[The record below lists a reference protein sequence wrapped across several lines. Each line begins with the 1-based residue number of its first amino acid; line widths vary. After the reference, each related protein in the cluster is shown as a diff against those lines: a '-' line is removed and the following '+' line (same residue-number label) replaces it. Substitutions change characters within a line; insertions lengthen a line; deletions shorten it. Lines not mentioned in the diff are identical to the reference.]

1 MNTFSPP
8 STHPVISNRPL
19 GLMALVAAATLLGGC
34 ATVER
39 PDPLE
44 PMNRKIFAFNEGV
57 DKAVVKPVATAY
69 KTVVPSPVRSGV
81 TNFLSN
87 LGDPWSALNLLLQ
100 GRLKDSASD
109 VARFATNTVVGI
121 FGLLDVAS
129 DHGLPRHGEDFGKTL
144 GAWGVGPG
152 AYLVLPLL
160 GPSDLRDT
168 ATIPIDAFG
177 QPQGRVS
184 SIPIRNSLTGL
195 KVVNGRS
202 NALAAT
208 KMLDE
213 GGLDKYSFLR
223 DVYLNRRNGRL
234 RDEEAAPPESLT
246 TPQDTIPAAAK
257 EPARS
262 DDRDTEEPAK

>member
-8 STHPVISNRPL
+8 STHQFTSKRPL
-19 GLMALVAAATLLGGC
+19 GLMTLVAAATLLGGC

-44 PMNRKIFAFNEGV
+44 PMNRKVFAFNEGV
-57 DKAVVKPVATAY
+57 DKAIVKRVATAY

-109 VARFATNTVVGI
+109 VARFATNTVVGV

-144 GAWGVGPG
+144 GAWGVGRAPTSFCRFSVRQTCG
-152 AYLVLPLL
+152 TRRPFQLTHSV
-160 GPSDLRDT
+160 SR
-168 ATIPIDAFG
+168 
-177 QPQGRVS
+177 RV
-184 SIPIRNSLTGL
+184 G
-195 KVVNGRS
+195 
-202 NALAAT
+202 
-208 KMLDE
+208 
-213 GGLDKYSFLR
+213 
-223 DVYLNRRNGRL
+223 
-234 RDEEAAPPESLT
+234 
-246 TPQDTIPAAAK
+246 
-257 EPARS
+257 
-262 DDRDTEEPAK
+262 

>member
-1 MNTFSPP
+1 MNPFSSP
-8 STHPVISNRPL
+8 SMQQFTSNRPL
-19 GLMALVAAATLLGGC
+19 GLTALVAAATLLCGC

-44 PMNRKIFAFNEGV
+44 PLNRKVFAFNEGV
-57 DKAVVKPVATAY
+57 DKVIVKPVANVY
-69 KTVVPSPVRSGV
+69 RTVVPSPVRSGV

-87 LGDPWSALNLLLQ
+87 LGDPWSALNFLLQ

-109 VARFATNTVVGI
+109 VARFATNTVGGV

-144 GAWGVGPG
+144 GVWGVRPG

-160 GPSDLRDT
+160 GPSDLRD
-168 ATIPIDAFG
+168 ASTIPIDAFG

-184 SIPIRNSLTGL
+184 NIPVRNSLTGL

-202 NALAAT
+202 SALAAT

-213 GGLDKYSFLR
+213 SGLDKYSFLR
-223 DVYLNRRNGRL
+223 DAYLNRRNGQG
-234 RDEEAAPPESLT
+234 RDEEAAPTGPSM
-246 TPQDTIPAAAK
+246 TPQDAIPSGAK
-257 EPARS
+257 EPATSQYRA
-262 DDRDTEEPAK
+262 TKEPAR